1 MFLQELR
8 GHENIIE
15 IVNILEAKNDMDIYV
30 VCDFMESD
38 LHNVIKSGILE
49 DVHKQ
54 FILYQI
60 LKALKYMHSGHLLHR
75 DLKPSNVLLNTDC
88 HVKLCDFGLARSVAP
103 LKPHKSDSS
112 PVMTDYVATRWYRA
126 PELLL
131 GSNSYTKGIDIWA
144 VACILAEMILGKPI
158 FPGNSALDQLEKVFE
173 VTGRPTP
180 DDIQSMNTPYVAQM
194 IESVSFRQRVPL
206 EQLLPRASVEAIDL
220 LKRCFQF
227 NPHKRPSASEL
238 LAHPYLIQFHDPSNE
253 PSCARAIEIPLDD
266 NVRLTVEDYRTKLY
280 EEIRKRREET
290 KDDQPVTP
298 STPPIISVPSPQGA
312 TKEYSYRA
320 SNLTPTTCQTNKGQS
335 SPPTPASS
343 KLVKSASTKTLCTP
357 VPYRSSKLTPAK
369 VSSPVPSSK
378 QRSASGTRTG
388 PSNAGISSS
397 LTAARSVLSHVT
409 RIGANLPGRLT
420 RTPSASVLGSRNRQ
434 PSAVPLKR
442 PTTSFQ
448 R

>member
-1 MFLQELR
+1 
-8 GHENIIE
+8 
-15 IVNILEAKNDMDIYV
+15 MDIYV
-30 VCDFMESD
+30 ICDFMESD
-38 LHNVIKSGILE
+38 LHNVIKAGILE

-54 FILYQI
+54 YILYQI

-103 LKPHKSDSS
+103 LKPHKMDSS

-131 GSNSYTKGIDIWA
+131 GSNSYTKGVDIWA
-144 VACILAEMILGKPI
+144 IGCILAEMIIGKPL

-180 DDIQSMNTPYVAQM
+180 DDIQSINTPYVAQM
-194 IESVSFRQRVPL
+194 IETVSFRPRVPL
-206 EQLLPRASVEAIDL
+206 EQLLPRASAEAIDL

-238 LAHPYLIQFHDPSNE
+238 LAHPYLSQFHDPSKE
-253 PSCARAIEIPLDD
+253 PSCARTIDIPLDD

-280 EEIRKRREET
+280 EEIKKRREKT
-290 KDDQPVTP
+290 KDDQAATP
-298 STPPIISVPSPQGA
+298 STPPKLSVPSPQGA

-320 SNLTPTTCQTNKGQS
+320 SNLTPTTCQTNKGPS
-335 SPPTPASS
+335 SPPTPSSS
-343 KLVKSASTKTLCTP
+343 KLAKSASTKSLATP
-357 VPYRSSKLTPAK
+357 VPHRSSKLAPTK
-369 VSSPVPSSK
+369 VSPAAPNSK
-378 QRSASGTRTG
+378 QRAASGTRTG
-388 PSNAGISSS
+388 SSNTGLASS

-409 RIGANLPGRLT
+409 RIGASLHSRLT
-420 RTPSASVLGSRNRQ
+420 RTPSASALASRNRQ
-434 PSAVPLKR
+434 PSAGALKR